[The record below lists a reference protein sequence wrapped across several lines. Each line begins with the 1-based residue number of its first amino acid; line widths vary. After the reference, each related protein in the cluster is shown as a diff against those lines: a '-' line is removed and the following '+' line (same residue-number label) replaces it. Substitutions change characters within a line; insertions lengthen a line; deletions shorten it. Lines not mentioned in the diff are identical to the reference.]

1 MVFDPSVERD
11 RLLKALDERAKA
23 VADADDWFEGRH
35 PIPEPPIN
43 TAAAVDAEARAAF
56 VKMAELAVTNL
67 LPPIV
72 MAPARKLDPQ
82 GFQLS
87 QDPTKTDGEAWTI
100 WLRND
105 MDAEGGV
112 LADDTLRTGQ
122 SIVLVWPDTDGKAV
136 ITVEDPAQCLVSYAA
151 GSRKVRRSAIK
162 RWTDDDGHVCVTVY
176 TPRFLYKWRAKSKQ
190 VAGLHLPATSE
201 AWDKRD
207 VPGEAW
213 PLPNPYGEVTMA
225 EVAIGQGSK
234 SRINGGGVPYF
245 TRQLNEQRKINQTV
259 MNLLV
264 TMEYQAFR
272 QRWVTGWDF
281 PLLPDGTVDKV
292 SVAKASAARVMAF
305 SAGSGEDADQI
316 RVGEFSQADFTP
328 FGKMMELW
336 IKFMASTSSTPPY
349 AFLLG
354 DMVNVAADALARI
367 DGEHIASVEFLA
379 RRVGRGEAEI
389 MRLCY
394 LVEGNAKA
402 KDPVISTVWGE
413 FENRTG
419 SEQAD
424 MAGTLNEVGAPKE
437 AVFGAFKGVSAYQA
451 AQWARTAEGRALL
464 AAANTPTV
472 PQPA

>member
-1 MVFDPSVERD
+1 MVFDPSDERN
-11 RLLKALDERAKA
+11 RLIKALDGRAKA
-23 VADADDWFEGRH
+23 VKEADDWFEGRH
-35 PIPEPPIN
+35 PIPTPPPN

-56 VKMAELAVTNL
+56 DAMSRLAVTNL

-72 MAPARKLDPQ
+72 TAPARKLDPQ

-87 QDPTKTDGEAWTI
+87 QDPSKTDGDAWTI

-105 MDAEGGV
+105 MDSEGGV

-122 SIVLVWPDTDGKAV
+122 SIVLVWPGADGKAV

-162 RWTDDDGHVCVTVY
+162 RWTDEDGYTCVTVY
-176 TPRFLYKWRAKSKQ
+176 TPQFLYKWRATTKQ
-190 VAGLHLPATSE
+190 VTGLHLPSASE
-201 AWDKRD
+201 SWAKRE
-207 VPGEAW
+207 VPGEPW
-213 PLPNPYGEVTMA
+213 PLPNPFGEVTMA
-225 EVAIGQGSK
+225 EVAIGRGSK
-234 SRINGGGVPYF
+234 SRTFGGGVPYF
-245 TRQLNEQRKINQTV
+245 TGQLNEQRKINQTV

-281 PLLPDGTVDKV
+281 PLLEDGTPDRTAI
-292 SVAKASAARVMAF
+292 AKASAARVMAF
-305 SAGSGEDADQI
+305 SSDDPQAAEQI

-379 RRVGRGEAEI
+379 RMIGRGESEI
-389 MRLCY
+389 MRLCF
-394 LVEGNAKA
+394 LVEGNPKA
-402 KDPVISTVWGE
+402 NDPVISTVWGE

-419 SEQAD
+419 AEQAE
-424 MAGTLNEVGAPKE
+424 MASTLNDVGAPKE
-437 AVFGAFKGVSAYQA
+437 AVFGSFKGVSAFQA
-451 AQWARTAEGRALL
+451 SQWARSAEGRALL
-464 AAANTPTV
+464 AAANQPA